1 MSHSAR
7 PKVVVAI
14 SAGHMPLIMPPETL
28 EALRAFADVRVLAD
42 EGEITAD
49 VMAESLH
56 DADALMTCWGT
67 PAVTPSMLDEAAN
80 LKIIAHTAGSVR
92 PIACRQILQRG
103 IVLTQGAY
111 QIGYAVAE
119 HTMMF
124 ILAGLKL
131 TWATDRVL
139 QRTRDWKGTRQ
150 PVEKLWELRGR
161 TVGVVALSQV
171 GEQVVLLLRAFG
183 CKVIAY
189 DPYAPSELVGR
200 LGVEMVSLEELFGR
214 SEIVTIH
221 LPVTDETRGMITAE
235 LLARLPDNA
244 LVVNTSRGA
253 VIDEQALIAELRSGR
268 LRAAL
273 DVTDPEPP
281 GADSPL
287 YGLENVLLTPHA
299 AGNTIHTRHNQGRQA
314 VEDIR
319 RVLAGGQPERQITL
333 AMWDRMA

>member
-1 MSHSAR
+1 MSHAAR

-14 SAGHMPLIMPPETL
+14 AAGHMPLIMPAGTI
-28 EALRAFADVRVLAD
+28 EALRAFADVRLLAD

-49 VMAESLH
+49 VTAESLR

-67 PAVTPSMLDEAAN
+67 PAVTPSMLDDAAN

-119 HTMMF
+119 HTLMF
-124 ILAGLKL
+124 ILAGVKL
-131 TWATDRVL
+131 TWAMDREL
-139 QRTRDWKGTRQ
+139 QRTRDWKAIRQ

-171 GEQVVLLLRAFG
+171 GEQVVPLLAPFG

-189 DPYAPSELVGR
+189 DPYATAELIER
-200 LGVEMVSLEELFGR
+200 LGVETVGLEELFDR

-253 VIDEQALIAELRSGR
+253 VIDEQALIGELRSGR

-281 GADSPL
+281 AADSPL
-287 YGLENVLLTPHA
+287 YGLENVLLTPHE
-299 AGNTIHTRHNQGRQA
+299 AGNTIHARHSQGRQA

-319 RVLAGGQPERQITL
+319 RVLSGGRPDRQITL
-333 AMWDRMA
+333 EMWDRMA

>member
-1 MSHSAR
+1 
-7 PKVVVAI
+7 
-14 SAGHMPLIMPPETL
+14 MPLIMPAETL
-28 EALRAFADVRVLAD
+28 EVLRAFADVKLLAD
-42 EGEITAD
+42 EGEITAEA
-49 VMAESLH
+49 MAESLR

-67 PAVTPSMLDEAAN
+67 PAVTPQMLDGAAN
-80 LKIIAHTAGSVR
+80 LQIIAHTAGSVR
-92 PIACRQILQRG
+92 PIACREILQRG

-131 TWATDRVL
+131 TWATDRQL
-139 QRTRDWKGTRQ
+139 QRTRDWHATRQ
-150 PVEKLWELRGR
+150 SVEKLWELRGR

-171 GEQVVLLLRAFG
+171 GEQVVPLLRTFE

-189 DPYAPSELVGR
+189 DPYATVELMER
-200 LGVEMVSLEELFGR
+200 LGVEAVGLDELFDR

-221 LPVTDETRGMITAE
+221 LPVTGETRGMITAE

-253 VIDEQALIAELRSGR
+253 VIDEQALVAELRSGR

-281 GADSPL
+281 AEDSPL
-287 YGLENVLLTPHA
+287 YGLENVLVTPHV
-299 AGNTIHTRHNQGRQA
+299 AGNTIHTRRNQGRQA
-314 VEDIR
+314 VEDVR
-319 RVLAGGQPERQITL
+319 RVLSGGRPDRQITL
-333 AMWDRMA
+333 EMWDRMA